1 MMSNMKNITRKS
13 FSLVILIAM
22 VLMTTMS
29 VGAAPRTTVDI
40 QLIDVS
46 DWHGQLDPISVNNV
60 NIGGAAVLSTY
71 WKADRLANP
80 NTLTITAG
88 DAFGAAPA
96 LSGFFN
102 EEPAVRAMRMMGFNV
117 DTFGNHNFDR
127 GTAHLQ
133 SMINLAGAPTSAT
146 VLGEPFSYVSS
157 NLQNRDDNL
166 TGVKDYEIF
175 EVGGV
180 KVAVIGV
187 TNPEA
192 PTLVFPGNFGTIV
205 PTDPIP
211 AANKAKAAAQAEG
224 AKVIIAITHLG
235 VTGFDPVTGAATGPL
250 IDFANNVGG
259 FDVIFGD
266 HTDVQYSR
274 IHNNALVV
282 ENRSKGVTYSKSIIT
297 VDSQNGRIANRTNS
311 FVTPLSSA
319 VIHDPA
325 IVAILAPYR
334 TALAGVFDTQIGVAN
349 GLFVRGGNI
358 ERRQEVPIGDL
369 IADSMRLRYGVQFA
383 LTNG

>member
-46 DWHGQLDPISVNNV
+46 DWHAQLDPLNG
-60 NIGGAAVLSTY
+60 IGGAAVLSTY
-71 WKADRLANP
+71 WKADRLAYP

-88 DAFGAAPA
+88 DAFGASPV

-211 AANKAKAAAQAEG
+211 AANKA
-224 AKVIIAITHLG
+224 
-235 VTGFDPVTGAATGPL
+235 
-250 IDFANNVGG
+250 
-259 FDVIFGD
+259 
-266 HTDVQYSR
+266 
-274 IHNNALVV
+274 
-282 ENRSKGVTYSKSIIT
+282 
-297 VDSQNGRIANRTNS
+297 
-311 FVTPLSSA
+311 
-319 VIHDPA
+319 
-325 IVAILAPYR
+325 
-334 TALAGVFDTQIGVAN
+334 
-349 GLFVRGGNI
+349 
-358 ERRQEVPIGDL
+358 
-369 IADSMRLRYGVQFA
+369 
-383 LTNG
+383 